1 MKPYPSGP
9 EPDEWPSL
17 VPPGGRPPTAVGTA
31 TPEPPEKPSRNGYSE
46 RAPLVA
52 RIGSGFLGA
61 LFVGGSV
68 ALLTLPGLAPVLGA
82 ALGTIGIDVISRS
95 VSGSGISMHWKGI
108 RGASHRRQPRTRGR
122 AA

>member
-31 TPEPPEKPSRNGYSE
+31 TPEPPEKPSRNGYRD
-46 RAPLVA
+46 RAVVM
-52 RIGSGFLGA
+52 RIWSGLLGA

-68 ALLTLPGLAPVLGA
+68 ALLTLPGLAPVLRA
-82 ALGTIGIDVISRS
+82 ALGITGIDVISRS
-95 VSGSGISMHWKGI
+95 VSGSGLSMRWKGI
-108 RGASHRRQPRTRGR
+108 HSASPRRRPRNRGR